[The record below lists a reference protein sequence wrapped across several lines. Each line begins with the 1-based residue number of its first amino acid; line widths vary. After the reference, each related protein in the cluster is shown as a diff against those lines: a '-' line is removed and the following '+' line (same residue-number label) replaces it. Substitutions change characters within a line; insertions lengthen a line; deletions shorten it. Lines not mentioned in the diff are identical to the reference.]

1 MAWTQWICSTDGVEI
16 ITIEIN
22 LDFRWKC
29 EVYSQSVNIQYPL
42 LIVHILS
49 EQTSKQKIP
58 KTIETNHQAKKKYK
72 KQSNNKKILQ
82 NMMKKGPNRC
92 EIIFNHHYTKSK
104 WFLKLF
110 FGTYVSRSHE
120 SEPFKIAWIWIRFIH
135 LLKNTSIYSVRII
148 FT

>member
-58 KTIETNHQAKKKYK
+58 KTIETNHQAKKNTK
-72 KQSNNKKILQ
+72 NN
-82 NMMKKGPNRC
+82 R
-92 EIIFNHHYTKSK
+92 II
-104 WFLKLF
+104 
-110 FGTYVSRSHE
+110 
-120 SEPFKIAWIWIRFIH
+120 
-135 LLKNTSIYSVRII
+135 KNTAKHDEKGSESVWNY
-148 FT
+148 F

>member
-49 EQTSKQKIP
+49 EQTSEQKNTKNNRNKP
-58 KTIETNHQAKKKYK
+58 SSKKKYK
-72 KQSNNKKILQ
+72 KQSNNKKYCKTWWKRVRIGVKLFLIIIIQSQ
-82 NMMKKGPNRC
+82 NGFWNYFLEHMWVGRMRA
-92 EIIFNHHYTKSK
+92 NH
-104 WFLKLF
+104 LKLLESG
-110 FGTYVSRSHE
+110 FGL
-120 SEPFKIAWIWIRFIH
+120 FICSKTH
-135 LLKNTSIYSVRII
+135 Q
-148 FT
+148 FTRCA